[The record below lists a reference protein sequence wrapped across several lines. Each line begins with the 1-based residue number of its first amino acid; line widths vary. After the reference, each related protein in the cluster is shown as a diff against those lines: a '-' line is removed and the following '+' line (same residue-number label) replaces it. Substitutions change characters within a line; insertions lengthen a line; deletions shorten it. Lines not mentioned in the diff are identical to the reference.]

1 MSLRWHWAAL
11 SQAGRSPTTGGRII
25 QLCGT
30 HPVVFACKSADHVEY
45 YDMAKYQENRQKMA
59 ISNKLNFM
67 SVIWRN
73 RIALSIPDLYP
84 PWVMFTIIIKTRALV
99 VEPCREG
106 IMIANILYLWLLP
119 EEDRKYEQTHLDC
132 MPLIVCTSITQ
143 SLHPKFQFI
152 NKFTWTNNKEDS
164 ILLELDVMLVRL
176 EDKDTKD
183 RAAVWSER
191 RVTSGCQSCGRNWKT
206 GGMIGRRAHFSK
218 HLCLGF

>member
-1 MSLRWHWAAL
+1 M
-11 SQAGRSPTTGGRII
+11 TK
-25 QLCGT
+25 
-30 HPVVFACKSADHVEY
+30 F
-45 YDMAKYQENRQKMA
+45 
-59 ISNKLNFM
+59 NFM

-99 VEPCREG
+99 VETCRKG

-132 MPLIVCTSITQ
+132 IPLIVCTSITQ
-143 SLHPKFQFI
+143 SLHPIFQFI
-152 NKFTWTNNKEDS
+152 NKFTWTNNRGDS

-191 RVTSGCQSCGRNWKT
+191 RVTSDCQSCGRNWKT